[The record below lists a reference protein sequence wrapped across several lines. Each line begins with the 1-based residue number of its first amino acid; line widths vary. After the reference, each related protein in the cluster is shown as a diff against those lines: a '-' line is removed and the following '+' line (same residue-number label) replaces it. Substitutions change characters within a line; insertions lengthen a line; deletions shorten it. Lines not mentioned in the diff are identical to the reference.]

1 MIRQPII
8 FLFVRQAMQS
18 RRIVSCMVRPS
29 VGQSDGQYF
38 GRLAVQSAIPRQEP
52 AT

>member
-8 FLFVRQAMQS
+8 FPVCPTGYAV